1 MNAFDSP
8 PRRSRAKQTSIGGL
22 ILAGAATLYAIA
34 QPKLNERYG
43 WDLPGLSGANPP
55 AAGTGAPAQ
64 VNPTRAAPAPVAP
77 ATAAPAPAAP
87 APAAP
92 APAPG
97 PRTPLPAPQEA
108 RPNAA
113 RPDGVALDGDAK
125 RNTQS
130 PLRPVATAKNAS
142 PSRDFSSRESPQR
155 ESQPRE
161 ASSREANVL
170 ESRDPRGS
178 RDSSGGRLYGMLAD
192 QGNERYLSPAGLL
205 YTRGSQEGHRLKHL
219 ERHIEDDPSRPGSH
233 GVFDGGMEGALAA
246 IDLAYTRAKSGVKT
260 TVEEE
265 DGRTIYTVDLG
276 KRIGYIGGSEGR
288 RRKNPMARRLRLV
301 VDQNRVITAYPM

>member
-1 MNAFDSP
+1 MNAIDSP

-22 ILAGAATLYAIA
+22 ILAGAATLYTIA

-43 WDLPGLSGANPP
+43 WNLPGLSGSNPSGAGTDAPARATPPP
-55 AAGTGAPAQ
+55 AT
-64 VNPTRAAPAPVAP
+64 PV
-77 ATAAPAPAAP
+77 
-87 APAAP
+87 AP

-97 PRTPLPAPQEA
+97 PRTPLPSPQEA
-108 RPNAA
+108 RSGAA
-113 RPDGVALDGDAK
+113 RPGGVATGGVATGGDAK
-125 RNTQS
+125 RNTA
-130 PLRPVATAKNAS
+130 PPPRPVATAKNS
-142 PSRDFSSRESPQR
+142 PGSGDLSAQPSEAREVSSRESNLQ
-155 ESQPRE
+155 
-161 ASSREANVL
+161 A
-170 ESRDPRGS
+170 SRDPLGS
-178 RDSSGGRLYGMLAD
+178 RDSNSGRLYGMLAD
-192 QGNERYLSPAGLL
+192 QGSERYLSPAGLL

-265 DGRTIYTVDLG
+265 DGRKIYTVDLG

>member
-55 AAGTGAPAQ
+55 AAGTGPPSQ
-64 VNPTRAAPAPVAP
+64 TRPAP
-77 ATAAPAPAAP
+77 ATPT
-87 APAAP
+87 PAAP

-97 PRTPLPAPQEA
+97 PRTPLPAPQEP
-108 RPNAA
+108 RPSAA
-113 RPDGVALDGDAK
+113 RPDGVTRDGDAK
-125 RNTQS
+125 RNTEA
-130 PLRPVATAKNAS
+130 PLRPVATAKNV
-142 PSRDFSSRESPQR
+142 PGSRDLSPRETQTR
-155 ESQPRE
+155 EAQPRE
-161 ASSREANVL
+161 VQSREASARESSVV
-170 ESRDPRGS
+170 ESRDSRGA
-178 RDSSGGRLYGMLAD
+178 RDSGGGRLYGMLAD

-219 ERHIEDDPSRPGSH
+219 ERHVEDDPSRPGSH

>member
-55 AAGTGAPAQ
+55 AAGTGAPSQTRPAQ
-64 VNPTRAAPAPVAP
+64 ASPTR
-77 ATAAPAPAAP
+77 AAP

-125 RNTQS
+125 RNTES

-155 ESQPRE
+155 EPQPRE
-161 ASSREANVL
+161 ASSRESNVL

-301 VDQNRVITAYPM
+301 IDQNRVITAYPM

>member
-55 AAGTGAPAQ
+55 AAGTGPPSQTRPAQ
-64 VNPTRAAPAPVAP
+64 ANPTP
-77 ATAAPAPAAP
+77 ATPT
-87 APAAP
+87 PAAP

-97 PRTPLPAPQEA
+97 PRTPLPAPQEL
-108 RPNAA
+108 RPSAA
-113 RPDGVALDGDAK
+113 RPDGVTRDGDAK
-125 RNTQS
+125 RDTEA
-130 PLRPVATAKNAS
+130 PLRPVATAKNVPA
-142 PSRDFSSRESPQR
+142 SRDLSAREAQSRQPQ
-155 ESQPRE
+155 SRE
-161 ASSREANVL
+161 ASARESNVV

-260 TVEEE
+260 TVEQE

>member
-55 AAGTGAPAQ
+55 AAGTGAPSQTRPAQ

-77 ATAAPAPAAP
+77 
-87 APAAP
+87 AP

-125 RNTQS
+125 RNTES

-155 ESQPRE
+155 EPQPRE

-219 ERHIEDDPSRPGSH
+219 ERHLEDDPSRPGSH

-301 VDQNRVITAYPM
+301 IDQNRVITAYPM

>member
-55 AAGTGAPAQ
+55 AAGTGAPSQTRPAQ

-77 ATAAPAPAAP
+77 
-87 APAAP
+87 AP

-125 RNTQS
+125 RNTES

-301 VDQNRVITAYPM
+301 IDQNRVITAYPM

>member
-1 MNAFDSP
+1 MNAFDSL

-64 VNPTRAAPAPVAP
+64 VNPTRAAPAPV
-77 ATAAPAPAAP
+77 AP

-161 ASSREANVL
+161 ASSREADVL

-246 IDLAYTRAKSGVKT
+246 IDLAYTRAKSGAKT

>member
-55 AAGTGAPAQ
+55 AAGTGPPSQARP
-64 VNPTRAAPAPVAP
+64 AP
-77 ATAAPAPAAP
+77 ATPT
-87 APAAP
+87 PAAP

-97 PRTPLPAPQEA
+97 PRTPLPAPQEP
-108 RPNAA
+108 RPSAA
-113 RPDGVALDGDAK
+113 RPDGVTRDGDAK
-125 RNTQS
+125 RNTES
-130 PLRPVATAKNAS
+130 PLRPVATAKNV
-142 PSRDFSSRESPQR
+142 PGSRDLSPREAQPREPQPREVSSRES
-155 ESQPRE
+155 
-161 ASSREANVL
+161 N
-170 ESRDPRGS
+170 PRGS
-178 RDSSGGRLYGMLAD
+178 GDSSGGRLYGMLAD

>member
-55 AAGTGAPAQ
+55 AAGTGAPSQTRPAQ
-64 VNPTRAAPAPVAP
+64 ASPTR
-77 ATAAPAPAAP
+77 AAP

-155 ESQPRE
+155 EPQPRE

-219 ERHIEDDPSRPGSH
+219 ERHLEDDPSRPGSH

-301 VDQNRVITAYPM
+301 IDQNRVITAYPM

>member
-55 AAGTGAPAQ
+55 AAGTGAPSQTRPAQ
-64 VNPTRAAPAPVAP
+64 ASPT
-77 ATAAPAPAAP
+77 PAAP

-246 IDLAYTRAKSGVKT
+246 IDLAYTRAKSGAKT

>member
-64 VNPTRAAPAPVAP
+64 VNPTRAAPAPV
-77 ATAAPAPAAP
+77 AP

>member
-43 WDLPGLSGANPP
+43 WDLPGLSGANPSG
-55 AAGTGAPAQ
+55 AGADSPQ
-64 VNPTRAAPAPVAP
+64 QTRAAQTTPAQTAPARSTPAPTAP
-77 ATAAPAPAAP
+77 P
-87 APAAP
+87 
-92 APAPG
+92 PAPG
-97 PRTPLPAPQEA
+97 PRTPPPSPQGA
-108 RPNAA
+108 RPGPA
-113 RPDGVALDGDAK
+113 RPDGVASDGDAK
-125 RNTQS
+125 RNTES
-130 PLRPVATAKNAS
+130 PPRPVAMAENSARG
-142 PSRDFSSRESPQR
+142 RDLAAREVQPRQ
-155 ESQPRE
+155 SQPRE
-161 ASSREANVL
+161 SNVV

>member
-22 ILAGAATLYAIA
+22 ILAGVATLYAIA

-55 AAGTGAPAQ
+55 AAGTGAPSQTRPAQ
-64 VNPTRAAPAPVAP
+64 VNPTR
-77 ATAAPAPAAP
+77 AAP

-125 RNTQS
+125 RSTES

-155 ESQPRE
+155 EPQPRE

-219 ERHIEDDPSRPGSH
+219 ERHLEDDPSRPGSH

-301 VDQNRVITAYPM
+301 IDQNRVITAYPM

>member
-1 MNAFDSP
+1 MNAIDSP

-22 ILAGAATLYAIA
+22 ILAGAATLYTIA

-43 WDLPGLSGANPP
+43 WNLPGLSGSTPSG
-55 AAGTGAPAQ
+55 AGTDAPQQTKPKQTTPA
-64 VNPTRAAPAPVAP
+64 RA
-77 ATAAPAPAAP
+77 TPAPAAP
-87 APAAP
+87 VAP

-97 PRTPLPAPQEA
+97 PRTPLPAPQEP
-108 RPNAA
+108 RPSAA
-113 RPDGVALDGDAK
+113 RSDGVASDGDAK
-125 RNTQS
+125 RSTEP
-130 PLRPVATAKNAS
+130 PLRPVATAKNV
-142 PSRDFSSRESPQR
+142 PGSRDLSPRETQTRETQPRQPQ
-155 ESQPRE
+155 SRE
-161 ASSREANVL
+161 ASARESSVV
-170 ESRDPRGS
+170 ESRGA

-219 ERHIEDDPSRPGSH
+219 ERHVEDDPSRPGSH

-265 DGRTIYTVDLG
+265 DGRVIYTVDLG

>member
-64 VNPTRAAPAPVAP
+64 ASPTRAAPAPVAP
-77 ATAAPAPAAP
+77 
-87 APAAP
+87 AP

-97 PRTPLPAPQEA
+97 PRTPLPAQQEA

-125 RNTQS
+125 RNTES

-155 ESQPRE
+155 EPQPRE
-161 ASSREANVL
+161 ASSRESNVL

-219 ERHIEDDPSRPGSH
+219 ERHLEDDPSRPGSH

-301 VDQNRVITAYPM
+301 IDQNRVITAYPM

>member
-55 AAGTGAPAQ
+55 AAGTGAPSQTRPAQ
-64 VNPTRAAPAPVAP
+64 ASPTR
-77 ATAAPAPAAP
+77 AAP

-113 RPDGVALDGDAK
+113 RPDGVALDDDAK
-125 RNTQS
+125 RNTES
-130 PLRPVATAKNAS
+130 PLRPVATAKNV
-142 PSRDFSSRESPQR
+142 PGSRDLSAREPQPR
-155 ESQPRE
+155 QPQPRE
-161 ASSREANVL
+161 ASSRESNVL

-219 ERHIEDDPSRPGSH
+219 ERHLEDDPSRPGSH

-301 VDQNRVITAYPM
+301 IDQNRVITAYPM

>member
-64 VNPTRAAPAPVAP
+64 VNPTRAAPAP
-77 ATAAPAPAAP
+77 
-87 APAAP
+87 AAP

-125 RNTQS
+125 RNTES

-155 ESQPRE
+155 EPQPRE
-161 ASSREANVL
+161 ASSRESNVL

-178 RDSSGGRLYGMLAD
+178 RDTSGGRLYGMLAD

-219 ERHIEDDPSRPGSH
+219 ERHLEDDPSRPGSH

>member
-77 ATAAPAPAAP
+77 A
-87 APAAP
+87 P

-125 RNTQS
+125 RNTES
-130 PLRPVATAKNAS
+130 PLRPVATAKNV
-142 PSRDFSSRESPQR
+142 PGSRDLSAREPQPR
-155 ESQPRE
+155 QPQPRE

-301 VDQNRVITAYPM
+301 IDQNRVITAYPM

>member
-64 VNPTRAAPAPVAP
+64 ASPTR
-77 ATAAPAPAAP
+77 AAP

-125 RNTQS
+125 RNTES
-130 PLRPVATAKNAS
+130 PLRPVATAKNV
-142 PSRDFSSRESPQR
+142 PGSRDLSAREPQPR
-155 ESQPRE
+155 QPQPRE
-161 ASSREANVL
+161 ASSRESNVL

-301 VDQNRVITAYPM
+301 IDQNRVITAYPM